1 MTVNSDIGAA
11 RLPDRGVR
19 ATGAVPSRGT
29 STMAALRLQMAAAVL
44 IPLGLLAAAASQSRQ
59 DIMAQAGD
67 RVERIASLVD
77 EHAQRTVEI
86 DRLVLD
92 RMRDLLVPAR
102 TAGGAPFHAP
112 NAQELDRALAAMAA
126 DAPSIRTLWLW
137 DADGRTLAASRTPAA
152 DGTDIAG
159 TALHG
164 QLNAGQAEVLVPPGQ
179 APGQE
184 RGTAAPSGGGAF
196 SQRAFTLVRRLS
208 RADGSLA
215 GIAAVSM
222 SPVHFDDFVRRAT
235 RDDLATT
242 VALLNR
248 DGRLMAGGPVAA
260 GDARADTSC
269 PGVAALWRISPL
281 DGRERLTACRMVANA
296 PLVVMVGVDRFQ
308 VEAAWHRRL
317 GWLTL
322 LTLPVMGILCGT
334 TLLAMRRAR
343 RERRAAK
350 ALREAEARREQ
361 AESALLRT
369 QRLQALDQI
378 TGGIIHDF
386 ANLLMTVRSG
396 AEILCHRPHTEPQR
410 EVLDAMLQA
419 IGWGERLTRNLRTFS
434 RRPRANLDPVRLSD
448 MADDIA
454 ELLRP
459 ALRGDI
465 QLATDLPPRLWP
477 LRLDRTEFDLALL
490 NLAVNARDAM
500 PRGGTLR
507 LAAANVHIA
516 PATRESERTGG
527 LMGDFVRLTISDTGN
542 GIPADILDRV
552 FDPFFTTK
560 QDGRSTGLGL
570 AQVQGMVGQAGG
582 AALADSLSARLPGAA
597 AGGTTI
603 TLYLPRAEEDDDG
616 LDIATD
622 RSPTDAVPDID
633 GNGRHVLLVED
644 NPAVSKVMQHM
655 VEGLGFAVQATATA
669 DAAQVLLTERP
680 DISLVLCD
688 IVLPGGRDGL
698 ELALGVRQMYPALP
712 ILLVSGYGDKVAEA
726 ESLGFVIVPKPLDST
741 HLRQA
746 LARCLAPTRPA
757 PTQPAPSMGSGRGSG
772 IPR

>member
-1 MTVNSDIGAA
+1 
-11 RLPDRGVR
+11 
-19 ATGAVPSRGT
+19 
-29 STMAALRLQMAAAVL
+29 MAALRLQMAAAVL
-44 IPLGLLAAAASQSRQ
+44 IPLGVLAAAASQSWK
-59 DIMAQAGD
+59 DITAQAGD
-67 RVERIASLVD
+67 RVERIASLAD
-77 EHAQRTVEI
+77 ERAQRTVES

-92 RMRDLLVPAR
+92 RMRDLLVPTR
-102 TAGGAPFHAP
+102 PAGGAVPPAP
-112 NAQELDRALAAMAA
+112 DTRELGRALAGMVA
-126 DAPSIRTLWLW
+126 DTPSIRALWLW
-137 DADGRTLAASRTPAA
+137 DADGRTLAASRPPTA
-152 DGTDIAG
+152 DGADIAG
-159 TALHG
+159 TTLHS
-164 QLNAGQAEVLVPPGQ
+164 QLSAGQAEVLVPPGQ
-179 APGQE
+179 EPVK
-184 RGTAAPSGGGAF
+184 GTAAPSGVGAF

-222 SPVHFDDFVRRAT
+222 SPVHFDDFFRRAT
-235 RDDLATT
+235 RDDPATA
-242 VALLNR
+242 VALLSR
-248 DGRLMAGGPVAA
+248 DGRVMAGGPVPA

-269 PGVAALWRISPL
+269 PGAAAVWRISPL

-296 PLVVMVGVDRFQ
+296 PLVVMVGVDRSQ
-308 VEAAWHRRL
+308 VEAAWHQRL

-322 LTLPVMGILCGT
+322 LTLPVMGIFCGT

-350 ALREAEARREQ
+350 ALRGAEARREQ

-419 IGWGERLTRNLRTFS
+419 ITWGERLTRNLRTFS
-434 RRPRANLDPVRLSD
+434 RRPQANLDPVRLSD

-527 LMGDFVRLTISDTGN
+527 LMGDFVRLTISDTGD

-570 AQVQGMVGQAGG
+570 AQVQSMVGQAGG
-582 AALADSLSARLPGAA
+582 AALADSLSARVPGAA

-603 TLYLPRAEEDDDG
+603 TLYLPRSDEDEDG
-616 LDIATD
+616 QDAAAG
-622 RSPTDAVPDID
+622 RSPTDEVPDID
-633 GNGRHVLLVED
+633 GNGRQVLLVED
-644 NPAVSKVMQHM
+644 NPAVCKVMQHM

-698 ELALGVRQMYPALP
+698 ALAQGVRHMHPGLP

-726 ESLGFVIVPKPLDST
+726 ESLGFVIVAKPLDST

-746 LARCLAPTRPA
+746 LARCLAPT
-757 PTQPAPSMGSGRGSG
+757 QPAPGTGAGTGRG